1 MGRFA
6 DGVSEEFCR
15 PLDGRRI
22 LIAEDDAFL
31 LLDIADFLSDA
42 GAEIVGPAVS
52 VQRAVALARSERL
65 DVGVL
70 DVTLKGGDVFPIA
83 KILAEQGK
91 GIVFVTGM
99 RDTSALQRDWPKA
112 KVLTKPSLPQDLLDA
127 AVAVC
132 LAAIP
137 S

>member
-1 MGRFA
+1 MARAAETISGGA
-6 DGVSEEFCR
+6 CR
-15 PLDGRRI
+15 PLDGCRI

-31 LLDIADFLSDA
+31 LLDIADFLSGA

-52 VQRAVALARSERL
+52 VHRAMSLARSELL

-83 KILAEQGK
+83 AILAEQGK

-99 RDTSALQRDWPKA
+99 RDTTTLVRNWPKA
-112 KVLTKPSLPQDLLDA
+112 KVLTKPSSPRDLLQA
-127 AVAVC
+127 PVAVC
-132 LAAIP
+132 PALIC
-137 S
+137 

>member
-1 MGRFA
+1 MDWLAENMSGR
-6 DGVSEEFCR
+6 SCK

-22 LIAEDDAFL
+22 LVAEDDAFL

-52 VQRAVALARSERL
+52 VQKGVSLARSEPI
-65 DVGVL
+65 DGGVL

-99 RDTSALQRDWPKA
+99 RDISALEREWPNA
-112 KVLTKPSLPQDLLDA
+112 KVLTKPSLPQDLIQATVA
-127 AVAVC
+127 ACQPV
-132 LAAIP
+132 IP
-137 S
+137 G

>member
-1 MGRFA
+1 MARLA
-6 DGVSEEFCR
+6 ENMSEESRR
-15 PLDGRRI
+15 PLDGCRI
-22 LIAEDDAFL
+22 LVAEDNALL

-52 VQRAVALARSERL
+52 VQRAEFLARSEQL

-83 KILAEQGK
+83 RILTDQGK

-99 RDTSALQRDWPKA
+99 QDTSTLQREWPKA
-112 KVLTKPSLPQDLLDA
+112 KVLSKPSLPQDLIQA
-127 AVAVC
+127 TIAVC
-132 LAAIP
+132 RSVTP

>member
-6 DGVSEEFCR
+6 DDMSEVSCR
-15 PLDGRRI
+15 PLDGFRI
-22 LIAEDDAFL
+22 LIAEDNAL
-31 LLDIADFLSDA
+31 LVLDIADALSDA

-52 VQRAVALARSERL
+52 VQRAVCLARSEQL

-83 KILAEQGK
+83 RILAEQGK

-99 RDTSALQRDWPKA
+99 RDTSTLEREWPKA
-112 KVLTKPSLPQDLLDA
+112 KVLTKPSFPQDLIQA
-127 AVAVC
+127 TIAVRQTAT
-132 LAAIP
+132 P